1 MVSHGCNC
9 SGYSDYIRMVTIKN
23 DHCCNTSHGGEYN
36 SVWTHSCGTG
46 CGATGGFWQGLGAGA
61 LYGLTS
67 WLMGGLCS
75 MGSWFGGGLNFSG
88 GFGLGNWGLG
98 GMTSLCGGNGN
109 GYNWWSNS
117 QTNTKTDD
125 YYSSRYG
132 GKDVKETLTHLPVKP
147 TPEGENLE
155 GVKNVE
161 TKIGDYTEKLQANDL
176 TKDKLT
182 GYRTELQALLGDNNL
197 TDEQKNKIN
206 NLISDINKKL
216 GGLEAQ
222 ELLESFTEEERA
234 LLGQIDKDNDEYKK
248 YTNANPEDLKAEGT
262 KVLYA
267 RDIVGYTSNKIRDV
281 EPSNNNDK
289 VTISSDG
296 KTITIQDSEIAGETK
311 EVKYKYVNTVND
323 EALYRSENGQL
334 YVLQKTST
342 GEYILNQYSWHKG
355 SGEKDVSSANA

>member
-23 DHCCNTSHGGEYN
+23 NHCCNTSHGGGYN
-36 SVWTHSCGTG
+36 SVWAHCCGTG

-98 GMTSLCGGNGN
+98 GMTSLWGGSGN
-109 GYNWWSNS
+109 GYSWWNNS

-132 GKDVKETLTHLPVKP
+132 GKDVKETVTHPPVKP
-147 TPEGENLE
+147 TPEGENPE
-155 GVKNVE
+155 GVNNVE

-182 GYRTELQALLGDNNL
+182 TYKTELQALLGDNNL

-216 GGLEAQ
+216 VELETQ
-222 ELLESFTEEERA
+222 ELLAPFTEEERA
-234 LLGQIDKDNDEYKK
+234 LLEKINEEDLQYKN
-248 YTNANPEDLKAEGT
+248 YANANPEDLKAEGA

-267 RDIVGYTSNKIRDV
+267 SDIVGLASGKIRDV
-281 EPSNNNDK
+281 IPSNNNDK
-289 VTISSDG
+289 VTISPDG
-296 KTITIQDSEIAGETK
+296 KTITIQDSKIAGRTK
-311 EVKYKYVNTVND
+311 EVKYKYVNTVNG

-334 YVLQKTST
+334 YVLQKIRA
-342 GEYILNQYSWHKG
+342 GEYVLNQYSWHKG
-355 SGEKDVSSANA
+355 SGEKDVSSAEA